1 MPIPE
6 PILEGMRNAPHL
18 YQMSIEQIRQVF
30 TEQGAAAPKLPYAG
44 TVEDRSIPTARRET
58 PIRRGTA
65 MAAIMATM
73 ATTRNINQ

>member
-44 TVEDRSIPTARRET
+44 TVEDRSIPTAT
-58 PIRRGTA
+58 
-65 MAAIMATM
+65 
-73 ATTRNINQ
+73 